1 MYYAQVFSI
10 LFNNKIK
17 KKLFMQLLKFIK
29 TVYQNYFELACF
41 ISSSLIILLAI
52 LMDHYL
58 GLEACPMCIM
68 SRYAFGLIA
77 FWSLLGFLFKKIN
90 ILTKVFTLI
99 SAIGGVAITAKQVYL
114 QNLSP
119 EEVANLAAGCGMP
132 LSTQIEYFGFFGGI
146 ANAYKGGPT
155 CAEENWRFIL
165 NFAEWGLVFFML
177 YSIFTLKKLI
187 NR

>member
-1 MYYAQVFSI
+1 
-10 LFNNKIK
+10 
-17 KKLFMQLLKFIK
+17 LL
-29 TVYQNYFELACF
+29 
-41 ISSSLIILLAI
+41 
-52 LMDHYL
+52 
-58 GLEACPMCIM
+58 
-68 SRYAFGLIA
+68 
-77 FWSLLGFLFKKIN
+77 KKIN

-119 EEVANLAAGCGMP
+119 EEIANLAAGCGMP

-165 NFAEWGLVFFML
+165 NFAEWGLVFFIL
-177 YSIFTLKKLI
+177 YSIFNLKKLI
-187 NR
+187 NI